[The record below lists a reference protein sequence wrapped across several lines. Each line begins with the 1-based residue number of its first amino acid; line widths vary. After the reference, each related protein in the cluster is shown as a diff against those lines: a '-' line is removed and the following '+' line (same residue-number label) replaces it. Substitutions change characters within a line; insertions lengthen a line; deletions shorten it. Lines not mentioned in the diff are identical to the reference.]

1 VEKRDG
7 KAYTTFIDE
16 VLVRNYL
23 NTEWLIA
30 RGRWFVIVFLS
41 FYINLLKPQGAV
53 GCCIERSLGPC
64 RGYNLNVN
72 LSRADQRVFGQAY
85 IPRHVL

>member
-1 VEKRDG
+1 MEKSDG

-16 VLVRNYL
+16 VLVRNNL

-41 FYINLLKPQGAV
+41 FYINLLKPQGQSVVVLNALLALA
-53 GCCIERSLGPC
+53 EGPITSISISEA
-64 RGYNLNVN
+64 G
-72 LSRADQRVFGQAY
+72 QGVFGQAY
-85 IPRHVL
+85 VPRYVL